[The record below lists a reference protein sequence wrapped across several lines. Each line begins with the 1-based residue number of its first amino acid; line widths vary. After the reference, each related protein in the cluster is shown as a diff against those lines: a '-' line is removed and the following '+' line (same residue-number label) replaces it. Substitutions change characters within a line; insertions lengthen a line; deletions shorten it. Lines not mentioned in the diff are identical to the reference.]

1 MDLLFFRQAL
11 SSHSSSGRIQ
21 SRKPYSQTRLPG
33 KGENGDIVLP
43 FIITMMSGALLFSGL
58 FFLNKLYEHR
68 TKEELNDFKTN
79 WQNLESKYQD

>member
-11 SSHSSSGRIQ
+11 SSHSSCGRIRC
-21 SRKPYSQTRLPG
+21 RKSCSQTRLPG

-43 FIITMMSGALLFSGL
+43 FIITLMSGALLFSGL